1 MAGAPKD
8 LSNSTPK
15 SEDQWQNLAFPTYLQ
30 SEVDDFCQ
38 DWDEA
43 LQVIMYT
50 SASVRAKMFL
60 CSSKSVLQE
69 GYKIT
74 GCTHKKREKIGAC

>member
-43 LQVIMYT
+43 LQVIMCSFVSVCLPVQFELSMYQ
-50 SASVRAKMFL
+50 SVRH
-60 CSSKSVLQE
+60 LQQQLAL
-69 GYKIT
+69 T
-74 GCTHKKREKIGAC
+74 VTVT